1 MNSILKTAMMVI
13 LLAPGAQADDLAGR
27 WGGGAALFFGW
38 VRGASRRIW
47 VDDSRV
53 IAYEY
58 SLFRAVI
65 PLDDEGEL

>member
-1 MNSILKTAMMVI
+1 MRYSFFPQEQGMA
-13 LLAPGAQADDLAGR
+13 R

-38 VRGASRRIW
+38 VRGSPRRIW
-47 VDDSRV
+47 VDDPRV

-58 SLFRAVI
+58 SLFRAII